1 MGRKK
6 KNTCVVE
13 FTDDS
18 MGDDNTATE
27 SVGAFPK
34 ITLKCSIKQVV
45 FKKNNQDIRF
55 ERFAISDGPAAL
67 ISGLAKTGEEINL
80 TISAVQGQLP
90 GM

>member
-6 KNTCVVE
+6 KNTVE
-13 FTDDS
+13 LDEENTS
-18 MGDDNTATE
+18 DNKVE
-27 SVGAFPK
+27 SLGAFPK

-55 ERFAISDGPAAL
+55 ERIAISDGPAEL
-67 ISGLAKTGEEINL
+67 LSGLARTGEEINL
-80 TISAVQGQLP
+80 TISAVQGQLQ